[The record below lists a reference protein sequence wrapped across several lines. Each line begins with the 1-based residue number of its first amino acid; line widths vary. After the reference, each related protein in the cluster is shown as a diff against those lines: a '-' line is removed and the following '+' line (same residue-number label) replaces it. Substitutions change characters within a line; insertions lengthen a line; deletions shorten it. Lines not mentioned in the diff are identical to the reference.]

1 MTVRDG
7 GRIHGWWNQ
16 FRRLIQR
23 TGMAYTRFSDME
35 RSSENNSDLRS
46 QLKCQGVSGGVKG
59 QDERH
64 RTAPW
69 TPPLTPTP
77 LYALTTDNVVIHGM
91 TGTCGWCRCR
101 KAVPRGTAFL
111 VREPSLE
118 DLARS
123 AVAWTASPRRLAR
136 FP

>member
-1 MTVRDG
+1 MGNLPLCKGREIEVGIMTVRDG

-16 FRRLIQR
+16 FHRLIQR

-46 QLKCQGVSGGVKG
+46 QHKCQGVSGGVKG

-69 TPPLTPTP
+69 PPPLTPTP
-77 LYALTTDNVVIHGM
+77 LYALTTDNVVIHRM
-91 TGTCGWCRCR
+91 T
-101 KAVPRGTAFL
+101 TAFAL
-111 VREPSLE
+111 LECRRLPSL
-118 DLARS
+118 
-123 AVAWTASPRRLAR
+123 
-136 FP
+136 

>member
-16 FRRLIQR
+16 FHRLIQR

-35 RSSENNSDLRS
+35 RSSENTSDLRS

-77 LYALTTDNVVIHGM
+77 LYALTTDNVVIHRM
-91 TGTCGWCRCR
+91 TAASGNKIDERAR
-101 KAVPRGTAFL
+101 L
-111 VREPSLE
+111 NMSQ
-118 DLARS
+118 LAS
-123 AVAWTASPRRLAR
+123 HRL
-136 FP
+136 

>member
-16 FRRLIQR
+16 FHRLIQR

-69 TPPLTPTP
+69 TPATHTHASLC
-77 LYALTTDNVVIHGM
+77 LDNRQRRHTQDDTSCSCSFSKLFPVQV
-91 TGTCGWCRCR
+91 T
-101 KAVPRGTAFL
+101 L
-111 VREPSLE
+111 VYLVGS
-118 DLARS
+118 
-123 AVAWTASPRRLAR
+123 V
-136 FP
+136 

>member
-1 MTVRDG
+1 MTVSDG

-46 QLKCQGVSGGVKG
+46 QPKCQGVSGRVKG

-64 RTAPW
+64 TTAPS

-77 LYALTTDNVVIHGM
+77 FYALTTDNVVIHRM
-91 TGTCGWCRCR
+91 TF
-101 KAVPRGTAFL
+101 FL
-111 VREPSLE
+111 V
-118 DLARS
+118 
-123 AVAWTASPRRLAR
+123 WT
-136 FP
+136 